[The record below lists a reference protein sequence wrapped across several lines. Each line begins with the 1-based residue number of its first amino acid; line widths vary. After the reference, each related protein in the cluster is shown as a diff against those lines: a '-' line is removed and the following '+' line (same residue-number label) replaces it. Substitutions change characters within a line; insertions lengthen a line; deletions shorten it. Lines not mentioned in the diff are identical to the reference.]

1 MKKKDKVIVKKL
13 LAIVLLLIIGSVVGF
28 ENLDDFLDDG
38 VIQDTVSDN
47 QNDYTQKEDYYIAS
61 DDELKVYFFDVG
73 QADSIFVMSS
83 GECMLIDAGNNADGK
98 LIVKQLENMNIDTI
112 DYVVGTHP
120 HEDHIGGLDD
130 VINNFKIKNVLMS
143 KKTTTTKTYEDVLK
157 AIKNA
162 NLKIK
167 TPKVGDIFYV
177 GMAKCEVMGI
187 ENDAENLNEN
197 SIIIELT
204 YGEKKFL
211 FTGDAE
217 VANEKLRSWDDID
230 VLKVAHHGSRTSSSE
245 EFLEQVKPEYVIIS
259 CGRDNDYGH
268 PHKEVMDRLKGSEVY
283 QTSKD
288 GTILITSDGE
298 NIEIEKLSINLD
310 GNEK

>member
-130 VINNFKIKNVLMS
+130 VINNFKIKNVLMP

-157 AIKNA
+157 AIQNA

-167 TPKVGDIFYV
+167 TPRVGDIFYV

-204 YGEKKFL
+204 YGDKKFL

-245 EFLEQVKPEYVIIS
+245 EFLEQVKPEYAIIS
-259 CGRDNDYGH
+259 CGQNNDYGH
-268 PHKEVMDRLKGSEVY
+268 PHQEVMDRLKGVKIYRTDEE
-283 QTSKD
+283 
-288 GTILITSDGE
+288 GTILVTSDGE
-298 NIEIEKLSINLD
+298 NLEFESLNINLD
-310 GNEK
+310 GNSK

>member
-28 ENLDDFLDDG
+28 ENLDEFLDDG
-38 VIQDTVSDN
+38 VIQDTASDN

-61 DDELKVYFFDVG
+61 DDEIKVYFFDVG

-130 VINNFKIKNVLMS
+130 VINNFKIKNVLMP

-245 EFLEQVKPEYVIIS
+245 EFLEQVKPEYAIIS
-259 CGRDNDYGH
+259 CGQNNDYGH
-268 PHKEVMDRLKGSEVY
+268 PHQEVVDRLKGVKIYRTDEE
-283 QTSKD
+283 
-288 GTILITSDGE
+288 GTILVTSNGE
-298 NIEIEKLSINLD
+298 NLEFESLNINLD
-310 GNEK
+310 GNSK

>member
-130 VINNFKIKNVLMS
+130 VINNFKIKNVLMP

-167 TPKVGDIFYV
+167 TPRVGDIFYV

-245 EFLEQVKPEYVIIS
+245 EFLEQVKPEYAIIS

-268 PHKEVMDRLKGSEVY
+268 PHQEVIDRLKGVKIYRTDEE
-283 QTSKD
+283 

-298 NIEIEKLSINLD
+298 NLEFESLNINLD
-310 GNEK
+310 GNSK

>member
-28 ENLDDFLDDG
+28 ENLDEFLDDG
-38 VIQDTVSDN
+38 VIQDTASDN

-130 VINNFKIKNVLMS
+130 VINNFKIKNVLMP

-187 ENDAENLNEN
+187 ENDAENLNED

-245 EFLEQVKPEYVIIS
+245 EFLEQVKPEYAIIS
-259 CGRDNDYGH
+259 CGQNNDYGH
-268 PHKEVMDRLKGSEVY
+268 PHQEVVDRLKGVKIYRTDEE
-283 QTSKD
+283 

-298 NIEIEKLSINLD
+298 NLEFESLNINLD
-310 GNEK
+310 GNSK

>member
-13 LAIVLLLIIGSVVGF
+13 LAIVLLLIIGSVIGF

-38 VIQDTVSDN
+38 VNQDTVSEN
-47 QNDYTQKEDYYIAS
+47 QNDYTQKENYYIAS

-130 VINNFKIKNVLMS
+130 VINNFKIKNVLMP

-204 YGEKKFL
+204 YGKKKFL

-298 NIEIEKLSINLD
+298 NIEVEKLSINLD

>member
-47 QNDYTQKEDYYIAS
+47 QNDYTQEEDYYIAS

-298 NIEIEKLSINLD
+298 NIEVEKLSINLD

>member
-28 ENLDDFLDDG
+28 ENLDDFFDDG
-38 VIQDTVSDN
+38 VNQDTVSDN

-130 VINNFKIKNVLMS
+130 VINNFKIKNVLMP

-187 ENDAENLNEN
+187 ENDVENLNEN

-245 EFLEQVKPEYVIIS
+245 EFLEQVKPEYAIIS

-268 PHKEVMDRLKGSEVY
+268 PHQEVMDRLKGVKIYRTDEE
-283 QTSKD
+283 

-298 NIEIEKLSINLD
+298 NLKFESLNINLD
-310 GNEK
+310 ENSK

>member
-1 MKKKDKVIVKKL
+1 M
-13 LAIVLLLIIGSVVGF
+13 LLIIGSVVGF
-28 ENLDDFLDDG
+28 ENLDEFLDDG
-38 VIQDTVSDN
+38 VIQDTASDN

-61 DDELKVYFFDVG
+61 DDEIKVYFFDVG

-245 EFLEQVKPEYVIIS
+245 EFLEQVKPEYAIIS
-259 CGRDNDYGH
+259 CGQNNDYGH
-268 PHKEVMDRLKGSEVY
+268 PHQEVVDRLKGVKIYRTDEE
-283 QTSKD
+283 
-288 GTILITSDGE
+288 GTILVTSNGE
-298 NIEIEKLSINLD
+298 NLEFESLNINLD
-310 GNEK
+310 GNSK

>member
-13 LAIVLLLIIGSVVGF
+13 LAIVLLLIIGSIVGF

-47 QNDYTQKEDYYIAS
+47 QNDYTPKEDYYIAS

-130 VINNFKIKNVLMS
+130 VINNFKIKNVLMP

-167 TPKVGDIFYV
+167 TPKVGDVFYV

-298 NIEIEKLSINLD
+298 NIEVEKLSINLD
-310 GNEK
+310 GTEK

>member
-13 LAIVLLLIIGSVVGF
+13 LAIVLLLIIGSVIGF

-38 VIQDTVSDN
+38 VIQDTVGDN
-47 QNDYTQKEDYYIAS
+47 QNDYTQKENYYIAS

-130 VINNFKIKNVLMS
+130 VINNFKIKNVLMP

-204 YGEKKFL
+204 YGDKKFL

-245 EFLEQVKPEYVIIS
+245 EFLEQVKPEYAIIS
-259 CGRDNDYGH
+259 CGQDNDYGH
-268 PHKEVMDRLKGSEVY
+268 PYKEVIGRLKGVKIYRTDKE
-283 QTSKD
+283 
-288 GTILITSDGE
+288 GTILVTSDGE
-298 NIEIEKLSINLD
+298 NLEFESLNINLD
-310 GNEK
+310 GNAK

>member
-38 VIQDTVSDN
+38 VVQDTVSDN
-47 QNDYTQKEDYYIAS
+47 QNDYTQKENYYIAS

-130 VINNFKIKNVLMS
+130 VINNFKIKNVLMP

-245 EFLEQVKPEYVIIS
+245 EFLEQVKPEYAVIS
-259 CGRDNDYGH
+259 CGQDNDYGH
-268 PHKEVMDRLKGSEVY
+268 PHKEVIGRLKRVKIYRTDKE
-283 QTSKD
+283 
-288 GTILITSDGE
+288 GTILVTSDGE
-298 NIEIEKLSINLD
+298 NLEFESLNINLD
-310 GNEK
+310 GNAK

>member
-13 LAIVLLLIIGSVVGF
+13 LAIVLLLIIGSVIGF

-38 VIQDTVSDN
+38 VNQDTVSEN
-47 QNDYTQKEDYYIAS
+47 QNDYTQKENYYIAS

-130 VINNFKIKNVLMS
+130 VINNFKIKNVLMP

-204 YGEKKFL
+204 YGKKKFL

-283 QTSKD
+283 KTSKD

-298 NIEIEKLSINLD
+298 NIEVEKLSINLD

>member
-130 VINNFKIKNVLMS
+130 VINNFKIKNVLMP

-167 TPKVGDIFYV
+167 TPRVGDIFYV

-204 YGEKKFL
+204 YGDKKFL

-245 EFLEQVKPEYVIIS
+245 EFLEQVKPEYAIIS
-259 CGRDNDYGH
+259 CGQNNDYGH
-268 PHKEVMDRLKGSEVY
+268 PHQEVMDRLKGVKIYRTDEE
-283 QTSKD
+283 
-288 GTILITSDGE
+288 GTILVTSDGE
-298 NIEIEKLSINLD
+298 NLEFESLNINLD
-310 GNEK
+310 GNSK

>member
-28 ENLDDFLDDG
+28 ENLDDFLDDA

-47 QNDYTQKEDYYIAS
+47 QNGYTQKEDYYIAS

-130 VINNFKIKNVLMS
+130 VINNFKIKNVLMP

-204 YGEKKFL
+204 YGKKKFL

-245 EFLEQVKPEYVIIS
+245 EFLEQVKPEYAIIS
-259 CGRDNDYGH
+259 CGQNNDYGH
-268 PHKEVMDRLKGSEVY
+268 PHQEVVDRLKGVKIYRTDEE
-283 QTSKD
+283 
-288 GTILITSDGE
+288 GTILVTSDGE
-298 NIEIEKLSINLD
+298 NLEFESLNINLD
-310 GNEK
+310 GNSK

>member
-13 LAIVLLLIIGSVVGF
+13 LAIVLLLIIDSVVGF

-38 VIQDTVSDN
+38 VNQDTVSEN
-47 QNDYTQKEDYYIAS
+47 QNDYTQKENYYIAS

-130 VINNFKIKNVLMS
+130 VINNFKIKNVLMP

-167 TPKVGDIFYV
+167 TPRVGDIFYV

-204 YGEKKFL
+204 YGDKKFL

-245 EFLEQVKPEYVIIS
+245 EFLEQVKPEYAIIS
-259 CGRDNDYGH
+259 CGQDNDYGH
-268 PHKEVMDRLKGSEVY
+268 PHKEVIGRLKGVKIYRTDKE
-283 QTSKD
+283 
-288 GTILITSDGE
+288 GTILVTSDGE
-298 NIEIEKLSINLD
+298 NLEFESLNINLD
-310 GNEK
+310 GNAK

>member
-28 ENLDDFLDDG
+28 ENLDDFLNDG
-38 VIQDTVSDN
+38 VVQDTVSDN
-47 QNDYTQKEDYYIAS
+47 QNDYTQKENYYIAS

-130 VINNFKIKNVLMS
+130 VINNFKIKNVLMP

-204 YGEKKFL
+204 YGDKKFL

-245 EFLEQVKPEYVIIS
+245 EFLEQVKPEYAIIS
-259 CGRDNDYGH
+259 CGQDNDYGH
-268 PHKEVMDRLKGSEVY
+268 PHKEVIGRLKGVKIYRTDKE
-283 QTSKD
+283 
-288 GTILITSDGE
+288 GTILVTSDGE
-298 NIEIEKLSINLD
+298 NLEFESLNINLD
-310 GNEK
+310 GNAK

>member
-130 VINNFKIKNVLMS
+130 VINNFKIKNVLMP

-204 YGEKKFL
+204 YGDKKFL

-245 EFLEQVKPEYVIIS
+245 EFLEQVKPEYAIIS
-259 CGRDNDYGH
+259 CGQDNDYGH
-268 PHKEVMDRLKGSEVY
+268 PHKEVIGRLKGVKIYRTDEE
-283 QTSKD
+283 
-288 GTILITSDGE
+288 GTILVTSDGE
-298 NIEIEKLSINLD
+298 NLEFESLNINLD
-310 GNEK
+310 GNAK

>member
-28 ENLDDFLDDG
+28 ENLDIFFDDG

-47 QNDYTQKEDYYIAS
+47 QNDYTQEEDYYIAS

-130 VINNFKIKNVLMS
+130 VINNFKIKNVLMP

-167 TPKVGDIFYV
+167 TPKVVDIFYV

-298 NIEIEKLSINLD
+298 NIEVEKLSINLD

>member
-13 LAIVLLLIIGSVVGF
+13 LAIVLLLIIGSVIGF

-38 VIQDTVSDN
+38 VIQDTVGDN
-47 QNDYTQKEDYYIAS
+47 QNDYTQKENYYIAS

-130 VINNFKIKNVLMS
+130 VINNFKIKNVLMP

-245 EFLEQVKPEYVIIS
+245 EFLEQVKPEYAIIS
-259 CGRDNDYGH
+259 CGQNNDYGH
-268 PHKEVMDRLKGSEVY
+268 PHKEVIGRLKGVKIYRTDEES
-283 QTSKD
+283 
-288 GTILITSDGE
+288 TILVTSDGE
-298 NIEIEKLSINLD
+298 NLEFESLNINLD
-310 GNEK
+310 GNAK

>member
-13 LAIVLLLIIGSVVGF
+13 LAIVLLLIIGSVIGF

-38 VIQDTVSDN
+38 VNQDTVSEN
-47 QNDYTQKEDYYIAS
+47 QNDYTQEEDYYIAS

-98 LIVKQLENMNIDTI
+98 LIVKQLENMNIDKI

-130 VINNFKIKNVLMS
+130 VINNFKIKNVLMP

-204 YGEKKFL
+204 YGKKKFL

-298 NIEIEKLSINLD
+298 NIEVEKLSINLD

>member
-28 ENLDDFLDDG
+28 ENLDDFLNDG

-130 VINNFKIKNVLMS
+130 VINNFKIKNVLMP

-204 YGEKKFL
+204 YGDKKFL

-245 EFLEQVKPEYVIIS
+245 EFLEQVKPEYAIIS
-259 CGRDNDYGH
+259 CGQNNDYGH
-268 PHKEVMDRLKGSEVY
+268 PHQEVVDRLKGVKIYRTDEE
-283 QTSKD
+283 
-288 GTILITSDGE
+288 GTILVTSNGE
-298 NIEIEKLSINLD
+298 NLEFESLNINLD
-310 GNEK
+310 GNSK

>member
-130 VINNFKIKNVLMS
+130 VINNFKIKNVLMP

-245 EFLEQVKPEYVIIS
+245 EFLEQVKPEYAIIS
-259 CGRDNDYGH
+259 CGQNNDYGH
-268 PHKEVMDRLKGSEVY
+268 PHQEVMDRLKGVKIYRTDEE
-283 QTSKD
+283 

-298 NIEIEKLSINLD
+298 NLEFESLNINLD
-310 GNEK
+310 GNSK

>member
-28 ENLDDFLDDG
+28 ENIDIFFDDG

-47 QNDYTQKEDYYIAS
+47 QNDYTQEEDYYIAS
-61 DDELKVYFFDVG
+61 NDELKVYFFDVG

-130 VINNFKIKNVLMS
+130 VINNFKIKNVLMP

-167 TPKVGDIFYV
+167 TPRVGDIFYV

-204 YGEKKFL
+204 YGDKKFL

-245 EFLEQVKPEYVIIS
+245 EFLEQVKPEYAIIS
-259 CGRDNDYGH
+259 CRQDNDYGH
-268 PHKEVMDRLKGSEVY
+268 PHKEVIGRLKGVKIYRTDEE
-283 QTSKD
+283 
-288 GTILITSDGE
+288 GTILVTSDGE
-298 NIEIEKLSINLD
+298 NLEFESLNINLD
-310 GNEK
+310 GNAK

>member
-130 VINNFKIKNVLMS
+130 VINNFKIKNVLMP

-167 TPKVGDIFYV
+167 TPKVGDVFYV

-298 NIEIEKLSINLD
+298 NIEVEKLSINLD
-310 GNEK
+310 GTEK

>member
-28 ENLDDFLDDG
+28 ENLDIFFDDG

-47 QNDYTQKEDYYIAS
+47 QNDYTQEEDYYIAS

-130 VINNFKIKNVLMS
+130 VINNFKIKNVLMP

-204 YGEKKFL
+204 YGKKKFL

-298 NIEIEKLSINLD
+298 NIEVEKLSINLD

>member
-28 ENLDDFLDDG
+28 ENLDIFFDDG

-47 QNDYTQKEDYYIAS
+47 QNDYTQEEDYYIAS

-98 LIVKQLENMNIDTI
+98 LIVKQLENMNIDKI

-130 VINNFKIKNVLMS
+130 VINNFKIKNVLMP

-204 YGEKKFL
+204 YGKKKFL

-298 NIEIEKLSINLD
+298 NIEVEKLSINLD

>member
-13 LAIVLLLIIGSVVGF
+13 LAIVLLLIIGSVIGF

-38 VIQDTVSDN
+38 VIQDTVGDN
-47 QNDYTQKEDYYIAS
+47 QNDYTQKENYYIAS

-130 VINNFKIKNVLMS
+130 VINNFKIKNVLMP

-204 YGEKKFL
+204 YGDKKFL

-245 EFLEQVKPEYVIIS
+245 EFLEQVKPEYAIIS
-259 CGRDNDYGH
+259 CGQDNDYGH
-268 PHKEVMDRLKGSEVY
+268 PHKEVIGRLKGVKIYRTDKE
-283 QTSKD
+283 
-288 GTILITSDGE
+288 GTILVTSDGE
-298 NIEIEKLSINLD
+298 NLEFESLNINLD
-310 GNEK
+310 GNAK

>member
-47 QNDYTQKEDYYIAS
+47 QNDYTQEEDYYIAS

-130 VINNFKIKNVLMS
+130 VINNFKIKNVLIP

-204 YGEKKFL
+204 YGDKKFL

-245 EFLEQVKPEYVIIS
+245 EFLEQVKPEYAIIS
-259 CGRDNDYGH
+259 CGQDNDYGH
-268 PHKEVMDRLKGSEVY
+268 PHKEVIFRLKGVKIYRTDKE
-283 QTSKD
+283 
-288 GTILITSDGE
+288 GTILVTSDGE
-298 NIEIEKLSINLD
+298 NLEFESLNINLD
-310 GNEK
+310 GNAK

>member
-13 LAIVLLLIIGSVVGF
+13 LAIVLLLIIGSIVGF
-28 ENLDDFLDDG
+28 ENLDNFLDDG

-98 LIVKQLENMNIDTI
+98 LVVKQLENMNIDTI

-130 VINNFKIKNVLMS
+130 VINNFKIKNVLMP

>member
-130 VINNFKIKNVLMS
+130 VINNFKIKNVLMP

-204 YGEKKFL
+204 YSEKKFL

-245 EFLEQVKPEYVIIS
+245 EFLEQVKPEYAIIS
-259 CGRDNDYGH
+259 CGQNNDYGH
-268 PHKEVMDRLKGSEVY
+268 PHQEVMARLKGVKIYRTDEE
-283 QTSKD
+283 
-288 GTILITSDGE
+288 GTILVTSDGE
-298 NIEIEKLSINLD
+298 NLEFESLNINLD
-310 GNEK
+310 GNSK

>member
-28 ENLDDFLDDG
+28 ENLDEFLDDG
-38 VIQDTVSDN
+38 VIQDTASDN

-61 DDELKVYFFDVG
+61 DDEIKVYFFDVG

-130 VINNFKIKNVLMS
+130 VINNFKIKNVLMP

-204 YGEKKFL
+204 YGDKKFL

-245 EFLEQVKPEYVIIS
+245 EFLEQVKPEYAIIS
-259 CGRDNDYGH
+259 CGQNNDYGH
-268 PHKEVMDRLKGSEVY
+268 PHQEVMDRLKGVKIYRTDEE
-283 QTSKD
+283 
-288 GTILITSDGE
+288 GTILVTSNGE
-298 NIEIEKLSINLD
+298 NLEFESLNINLD
-310 GNEK
+310 GNSK

>member
-13 LAIVLLLIIGSVVGF
+13 LAIVLLLIIGSVIGF

-38 VIQDTVSDN
+38 VNQDTVSEN
-47 QNDYTQKEDYYIAS
+47 QNDYTQKENYYIAS

-130 VINNFKIKNVLMS
+130 VINNFKIKNVLMP

-204 YGEKKFL
+204 YVKKKFL

-298 NIEIEKLSINLD
+298 NIEVEKLSINLD

>member
-47 QNDYTQKEDYYIAS
+47 QNGYTQKEDYYIAS

-130 VINNFKIKNVLMS
+130 VINNFKIKNVLMP

-162 NLKIK
+162 NLRIK

-245 EFLEQVKPEYVIIS
+245 EFLEQVKPEYAIIS
-259 CGRDNDYGH
+259 CGQNNDYGH
-268 PHKEVMDRLKGSEVY
+268 PHQEVVDRLKGVKIYRTDEE
-283 QTSKD
+283 
-288 GTILITSDGE
+288 GTILVTSDGE
-298 NIEIEKLSINLD
+298 NLEFESLNINLD
-310 GNEK
+310 GNSK

>member
-28 ENLDDFLDDG
+28 ENLDIFFDDG

-47 QNDYTQKEDYYIAS
+47 QNDYTQKENYYIAR

-130 VINNFKIKNVLMS
+130 VINNFKIKNVLMP

-204 YGEKKFL
+204 YGDKKFL

-245 EFLEQVKPEYVIIS
+245 EFLEQVKPEYAIIS
-259 CGRDNDYGH
+259 CGQDNDYGH
-268 PHKEVMDRLKGSEVY
+268 PHKEVIGRLKGVKIYRTDKE
-283 QTSKD
+283 
-288 GTILITSDGE
+288 GTILVTSDGE
-298 NIEIEKLSINLD
+298 NLEFESLNINLD
-310 GNEK
+310 GNAK

>member
-28 ENLDDFLDDG
+28 ENLDDFLNDG
-38 VIQDTVSDN
+38 VVQDTVSDN
-47 QNDYTQKEDYYIAS
+47 QNDYTQKENYYIAR

-130 VINNFKIKNVLMS
+130 VINNFKIKNVLMP

-204 YGEKKFL
+204 YGDKKFL

-245 EFLEQVKPEYVIIS
+245 EFLEQVKPEYAIIS
-259 CGRDNDYGH
+259 CGQDNDYGH
-268 PHKEVMDRLKGSEVY
+268 PHKEVIGRLKGVKIYRTDKE
-283 QTSKD
+283 
-288 GTILITSDGE
+288 GTILVTSDGE
-298 NIEIEKLSINLD
+298 NLEFESLNINLD
-310 GNEK
+310 GNAK

>member
-28 ENLDDFLDDG
+28 ENLDEFLDDG
-38 VIQDTVSDN
+38 VIQDTASDN

-130 VINNFKIKNVLMS
+130 VINNFKIKNVLMP

-245 EFLEQVKPEYVIIS
+245 EFLEQVKPEYAIIS
-259 CGRDNDYGH
+259 CGQNNDYGH
-268 PHKEVMDRLKGSEVY
+268 PHQEVVDRLKGVKIYRTDEE
-283 QTSKD
+283 

-298 NIEIEKLSINLD
+298 NLEFESLNINLD
-310 GNEK
+310 GNSK

>member
-13 LAIVLLLIIGSVVGF
+13 LAIVLLLIIGSVIGF

-38 VIQDTVSDN
+38 VNQDTVSEN
-47 QNDYTQKEDYYIAS
+47 QNDYTQKENYYIAS

-130 VINNFKIKNVLMS
+130 VINNFKIKNVLMP

-157 AIKNA
+157 TIKNA

-204 YGEKKFL
+204 YGDKKFL

-268 PHKEVMDRLKGSEVY
+268 PHKEVMDRLKGSKVY

-298 NIEIEKLSINLD
+298 NIEVEKLSINLD

>member
-38 VIQDTVSDN
+38 VNQDTVSEN
-47 QNDYTQKEDYYIAS
+47 QNDYTQKENYYIAS

-130 VINNFKIKNVLMS
+130 VINNFKIKNVLMP

-204 YGEKKFL
+204 YGKKKFL

-298 NIEIEKLSINLD
+298 NIEVEKLSINLD

>member
-13 LAIVLLLIIGSVVGF
+13 LAIVLLLIIGSVIGF

-38 VIQDTVSDN
+38 VNQDTVSEN
-47 QNDYTQKEDYYIAS
+47 QNDYTQKENYYIAS

-130 VINNFKIKNVLMS
+130 VINNFKIKNVLMP

-204 YGEKKFL
+204 YGDKKFL

-245 EFLEQVKPEYVIIS
+245 EFLEQVKPEYAIIS
-259 CGRDNDYGH
+259 CGQDNDYGH
-268 PHKEVMDRLKGSEVY
+268 PHKEVIGRLKGVKIYRTDKE
-283 QTSKD
+283 
-288 GTILITSDGE
+288 GTILVTSDGE
-298 NIEIEKLSINLD
+298 NLEFESLNINLD
-310 GNEK
+310 GNAK

>member
-28 ENLDDFLDDG
+28 ENLDIFFDDG

-47 QNDYTQKEDYYIAS
+47 QNDYTQEEDYYIAS

-98 LIVKQLENMNIDTI
+98 LIVKQLENMNIDKI

-130 VINNFKIKNVLMS
+130 VINNFKIKNVLMP

-167 TPKVGDIFYV
+167 TPKFGDIFYV

-204 YGEKKFL
+204 YGKKKFL

-298 NIEIEKLSINLD
+298 NIEVEKLSINLD